1 MVRRLI
7 LAIAINAPVLPDET
21 AAPARPC
28 FTISMAIPIEV
39 VLARR
44 IAWLGRSLDPIM
56 SGAWTISECAVSR
69 SEERRVGKECVSTCR
84 SRWPPDHYKKK
95 KHRKRQSARLSYQRI
110 ILQPDSSYRYES
122 TGRMNN
128 KRLGQ
133 EQ

>member
-44 IAWLGRSLDPIM
+44 IAWLGRSLDP
-56 SGAWTISECAVSR
+56 R
-69 SEERRVGKECVSTCR
+69 SEEHTSELQSLMRISYAVFCL
-84 SRWPPDHYKKK
+84 KKK
-95 KHRKRQSARLSYQRI
+95 TKQTLQHPVKHTNIENRQL
-110 ILQPDSSYRYES
+110 PHK
-122 TGRMNN
+122 N
-128 KRLGQ
+128 
-133 EQ
+133 